1 MIKNKI
7 LKTIGFLI
15 ALIPFSGALFKS
27 DSRGFSSYFSHSPK
41 YLINGTQV
49 ATNGDFDYFSIEGE
63 EAYAVALTE
72 SALSDTGTK
81 TIPSEY
87 NGLPVTGIWRS
98 GFYNSHCTTVVIP
111 TSITII
117 DYEAFMGSSITT
129 VTIPASVDAIGEA
142 AFYSCKSLTKAV
154 IQNSTTTSEASSA
167 CSCFEVVD
175 NNAQERVYSDLTE
188 IPSFCFFNCVAL
200 KEIVLPQSIE
210 EIGYEA
216 FNNCISL
223 FSTLAFMNIKTIH
236 SRAFQGCRALKKVY
250 ISSSFFEKDN
260 NQVPIGVIEEK
271 AFDNC
276 NTNLEFYLVGDSDD
290 ITAWRNLARNANW
303 NCKSEFVN
311 PGSPNNPDTVAAN
324 RYTYHITAAGASYT
338 NDWIYT
344 VDQNNDVEITSY
356 IGPTE
361 IEGDNVTFLSI
372 PNELPSGS
380 GNKVRTIALNAL
392 DTVKAN
398 LVRLYLPTTLKR
410 IEADMFSS
418 SYTNLI
424 IIDDNNGSKC
434 TADQTLVD
442 EEQDLTPR
450 IILNDIT
457 DLEVIGNNAFLNM
470 PKLTYIT
477 KLYLPYSLKAVGRNA
492 FGSSG
497 DNKHMQRATEFRW
510 DYDDEKSVL
519 KVIGKEAFYK
529 IGNSNNK
536 GPLSNGTH
544 IDYLKSNGDENYQL
558 TTLVIPR
565 TFEHFGIT
573 SDDSTTYKIGTA
585 DNDDDNFG
593 ISAFAGSPLLKK
605 VVFKGS
611 KKSYI
616 QSTPN
621 TADPATCNLIISS
634 QTFVMNTSLR
644 TIVFEERCGKN
655 IIFHTVNG
663 KYQPAIGW
671 SSGKNKNDFGG
682 DPALQTLVL
691 PNKYTTLR
699 MQNFALQ
706 GNSRGVIY
714 LSGTQG
720 SKLYGSKTARV
731 QGTNGSIN
739 KPTSNQ
745 IAITNNDVKEWCTI
759 GDEEFYGNVCPG
771 YCFAS
776 SASNASSSV
785 QNSFGINQKMPI
797 YESIIYKDTINVP
810 GISTEVEV
818 GTGNTKEY
826 VESNKCAFVI
836 NGANAT
842 MANYLYDRHDSSF
855 NGTATVP
862 ATVNNAAGTSCTVN
876 AIGPSAFSAVYCDT
890 TSYKNYAN
898 YKDVTAISIP
908 DTIASIGEYAFMRT
922 YNVTKVSSYN
932 VSTGNSNGDYV
943 MPSSLTSIGKQAFSF
958 TNIKQVLKI
967 PNNCVFY
974 ENSNATTYETSVFS
988 NNFSLRK
995 ITFGNNLTSS
1005 TNYTTTT
1012 YTHSSDTYTSALYST
1027 AAVTYNVSSLLLV
1040 LNRDDGDRLATSS
1053 DLASVP
1059 TNVSGQIVNYA
1070 EFNGQY
1076 ANHYL
1081 YGAFKMCYW
1090 IDSLTV
1096 GTAIDDNLNQP
1107 LISGISDIIYLNNA
1121 YNFTSKTCRLKT
1133 ISFGNSATIST
1144 PSYSFEGC
1152 EQLVNIKLPRVV
1164 GATIPAGLFASIGG
1178 NVVFEVPDDNSG
1190 TSFKTC
1196 DPGVL
1201 DLSYTGYIGIDAEA
1215 FKGTGL
1221 TQVIAPIT
1229 SEFTIE
1235 SDAFANCS
1243 SLTSFDFSN
1252 VTSKVTLHEAF
1263 RGATVSSTLFNF
1275 GSQAEIEF
1283 GEETF
1288 KGCTFS
1294 DNTFIFPAMTAEIGN
1309 SCFENCTTLQTVT
1322 AAANLTHLKRIVVDN
1337 GSGQNNAGND
1347 TGFKQ
1352 IGDYAFYQCSG
1363 LTSFDFSKFT
1373 ELERI
1378 GHYAFSMN
1386 NLQSNGVITADK
1398 AGTMSP
1404 NNATICSGG
1413 VVSLPASLT
1422 NLGVGAFHSSK
1433 ITSVTINSSTMKFER
1448 GGSYTDSARAQ
1459 VNKGGFQFRHCKS
1472 LTQVIFSNPNCAW
1485 TTPYLTKK
1493 QGGQE
1498 NYFSNCT
1505 ALEIVELPRG
1515 FNLQYS
1521 GFTGTT
1527 DETRPDSMVW
1537 DAKSTVKFYVHHTV
1551 NDLVA
1556 SPAISDF
1563 WHRTANG
1570 NVAPIV
1576 FYVNTNADVTRLNGS
1591 TYVAIRNGA
1600 QFWTLINGTPTYL
1613 GTASINSSTGLVTFS
1628 ISGYTADSSGVH
1640 HS

>member
-1 MIKNKI
+1 MIKNKF
-7 LKTIGFLI
+7 LRTIGFLI
-15 ALIPFSGALFKS
+15 ALIPFSGVLFKG
-27 DSRGFSSYFSHSPK
+27 DSRGFTSYFDRSPK

-49 ATNGDFDYFSIEGE
+49 ATSGDFDYFAIEGE

-72 SALSDTGTK
+72 SAINDTGTK
-81 TIPSEY
+81 TIPDEY

-98 GFYNSHCTTVVIP
+98 GFYNSHCSTINIP
-111 TSITII
+111 SSITII
-117 DYEAFMGSSITT
+117 DYEAFMGSRITT
-129 VTIPASVDAIGEA
+129 VTIPASVDEIGEA
-142 AFYSCKSLTKAV
+142 AFYSCKSLTKVV

-167 CSCFEVVD
+167 CSCYEVVD
-175 NNAQERVYSDLTE
+175 NESEDRVYSDLLE
-188 IPSFCFFNCVAL
+188 IPSFCFFNCVSL
-200 KEIVLPQSIE
+200 KEIVLPESIE

-223 FSTLAFMNIKTIH
+223 FSTLAFMNIKTIR
-236 SRAFQGCRALKKVY
+236 SRAFQGCKALKKVY
-250 ISSSFFEKDN
+250 ISSSFFEKDG
-260 NQVPIGVIEEK
+260 NQVPIGVMEDK

-276 NTNLEFYLVGDSDD
+276 NDNLEFYLVGDTDD
-290 ITAWRNLARNANW
+290 INAWRNLAANANW
-303 NCKSEFVN
+303 NRKDEFSN
-311 PGSPNNPDTVAAN
+311 PGSQNEPDVSASN

-361 IEGDNVTFLSI
+361 IEGELVSFLTI

-410 IEADMFSS
+410 IEADMFGS
-418 SYTNLI
+418 SYSKLI
-424 IIDDNNGSKC
+424 IIDDNNGGKC

-442 EEQDLTPR
+442 ASEDLTPR

-536 GPLSNGTH
+536 GGLSNGIH
-544 IDYLKSNGDENYQL
+544 IDYLKSNGDENYKL
-558 TTLVIPR
+558 TTLVLPR

-593 ISAFAGSPLLKK
+593 LSAFAGSPLLKK

-611 KKSYI
+611 KKSYV

-706 GNSRGVIY
+706 GNSRGAIY
-714 LSGTQG
+714 LSGTEG
-720 SKLYGSKTARV
+720 SKLYGSKTPRV

-745 IAITNNDVKEWCTI
+745 VAITDDSVKAWRTI

-771 YCFAS
+771 YCFAN

-810 GISTEVEV
+810 GVSTEVEV

-826 VESNKCAFVI
+826 AEANKCVFVI

-842 MANYLYDRHDSSF
+842 MANYLYDRHDSGF

-890 TSYKNYAN
+890 TSYKNYSN
-898 YKDVTAISIP
+898 YKDVTAISLP
-908 DTIASIGEYAFMRT
+908 DTIASIGEYAFTRA
-922 YNVTKVSSYN
+922 YGVTKVSSYN

-958 TNIKQVLKI
+958 TNIKQVLNI
-967 PNNCVFY
+967 PNSCVFY

-995 ITFGNNLTSS
+995 ITFGNNSTSS

-1012 YTHSSDTYTSALYST
+1012 YTHSGDTYTSALYST
-1027 AAVTYNVSSLLLV
+1027 AAVSYNASSLLLV

-1053 DLASVP
+1053 DLTSVP

-1076 ANHYL
+1076 AAHYL

-1096 GTAIDDNLNQP
+1096 GSAINSSLNQP

-1121 YNFTSKTCRLKT
+1121 YNFTGKTCRLKT
-1133 ISFGNSATIST
+1133 ISFGNSATLST

-1164 GATIPAGLFASIGG
+1164 GATIPAGLFASIGSS
-1178 NVVFEVPDDNSG
+1178 VVFEVPDDNTG
-1190 TSFKTC
+1190 LTFKTC
-1196 DPGVL
+1196 DPGEL
-1201 DLSYTGYIGIDAEA
+1201 DLTYTGYIGIEAEA
-1215 FKGTGL
+1215 FKGAGITE
-1221 TQVIAPIT
+1221 VIAPIT
-1229 SEFTIE
+1229 STFTIE
-1235 SDAFANCS
+1235 TDAFGGCA
-1243 SLTSFDFSN
+1243 SLTSFDLSN
-1252 VTSKVTLHEAF
+1252 VTDTVTMHAAF
-1263 RGATVSSTLFNF
+1263 RGASISSTLFDF
-1275 GSQAEIEF
+1275 GSSAEIEF
-1283 GEETF
+1283 GDETF
-1288 KGCTFS
+1288 KGCDFT
-1294 DNTFIFPAMTAEIGN
+1294 DNEFNFPALTAEIGN
-1309 SCFENCTTLQTVT
+1309 SCFEGCESLHTVG
-1322 AAANLTHLKRIVVDN
+1322 ADANLTHLKRIVVDN
-1337 GSGQNNAGND
+1337 GSGKNNAGNN

-1352 IGDYAFYQCSG
+1352 IGNYAFYMCKN
-1363 LTSFDFSKFT
+1363 LTSFDFSKFPD
-1373 ELERI
+1373 LERI
-1378 GHYAFSMN
+1378 GHFAFGMDDVVS
-1386 NLQSNGVITADK
+1386 GGIITPDK
-1398 AGTMSP
+1398 SGSA
-1404 NNATICSGG
+1404 NEATICTGG
-1413 VVSLPASLT
+1413 VINLPASLT
-1422 NLGVGAFHSSK
+1422 NLGVGAFHSTK

-1448 GGSYTDSARAQ
+1448 GKDYTTDERCQ
-1459 VNKGGFQFRHCKS
+1459 NQKGGFQFRWCPN
-1472 LTQVIFSNPNCAW
+1472 LTKVWFTNPNCAW
-1485 TTPYLTKK
+1485 TTPYLTKA
-1493 QGGQE
+1493 QGGQD
-1498 NYFSNCT
+1498 NYFSNCK
-1505 ALEIVELPRG
+1505 ALEVVCLPRG
-1515 FNLQYS
+1515 YNLQYS
-1521 GFTGTT
+1521 GFTGST
-1527 DETRPDSMVW
+1527 DGTRPDSMVW
-1537 DAKSTVKFYVHHTV
+1537 DSRTGVQFFVHHTV

-1563 WHRTANG
+1563 FHRTANG
-1570 NVAPIV
+1570 TVAPIV
-1576 FYVNTNADVTRLNGS
+1576 FFVNTNADVVKLSGTS
-1591 TYVAIRNGA
+1591 YVAIRSGA
-1600 QFWTLINGTPTYL
+1600 QFWANINGTPTYL
-1613 GTASINSSTGLVTFS
+1613 GTASVNASTGLVTFS